1 MNIRNLFLAASAVLL
16 IACGNNPEL
25 DQENEEIIEEDTV
38 ALEVYGDTTLTA
50 EGAIPASELMAMLSQ
65 NDSVITKVHGEVLGV
80 CKKKG
85 CWMDVDLGDGKNMT
99 VRFKDYGFFVPMN
112 SEGRTAIMSGVAK
125 VDTQSVEWL
134 RHKAFDAGK
143 SQEEI
148 DAITE
153 PTVKITFLADGVI
166 MQ

>member
-1 MNIRNLFLAASAVLL
+1 MNVRNLFLAASAVFL
-16 IACGNNPEL
+16 IACGNNAQPG
-25 DQENEEIIEEDTV
+25 QENDIIEEDTI
-38 ALEVYGDTTLTA
+38 ALEIYGDTTLTA
-50 EGAIPASELMAMLSQ
+50 DGAVPANELLAMLNG
-65 NDSVITKVHGEVLGV
+65 NDSVIAKVQGEVLGV

-85 CWMDVDLGDGKNMT
+85 CWMDIDLGNGKNMT

-112 SEGRTAIMSGVAK
+112 SESRTAIMSGVAK

-143 SQEEI
+143 SQDEI

-153 PTVKITFLADGVI
+153 PVVKVTFMADGVI